1 MITMLTDLPEGV
13 VGFEATGTV
22 EASDYREVLEPAIE
36 AAVKEHGRVRLLYLL
51 GDGFDGYSGAAMWE
65 DAMVGTRD
73 WTKWERIAVVSDKD
87 WVHVTVDAFAWM
99 VPGRIRTF
107 PVSRRD
113 DAVAWLAEDA

>member
-1 MITMLTDLPEGV
+1 MITLMTDLPAGI

-22 EASDYREVLEPAIE
+22 QATDYREILEPAIE
-36 AAVKEHGRVRLLYLL
+36 TALKQHGRVRLLYLL
-51 GDGFDGYSGAAMWE
+51 GEGFDGYSGAAMWE

-87 WVHVTVDAFAWM
+87 WVHVTVGAFAWM

-107 PVSRRD
+107 PVSRKD
-113 DAVAWLAEDA
+113 DAVAWLEEE

>member
-1 MITMLTDLPEGV
+1 
-13 VGFEATGTV
+13 
-22 EASDYREVLEPAIE
+22 
-36 AAVKEHGRVRLLYLL
+36 
-51 GDGFDGYSGAAMWE
+51 
-65 DAMVGTRD
+65 MVGTRD

-113 DAVAWLAEDA
+113 DAVAWLAEEA

>member
-1 MITMLTDLPEGV
+1 MITMLTDLPDGV
-13 VGFEATGTV
+13 VGFDATGTV
-22 EASDYREVLEPAIE
+22 EASDYREILEPAIE
-36 AAVKEHGRVRLLYLL
+36 AAVREHGRVRLLYLL
-51 GDGFDGYSGAAMWE
+51 GEGFDGYSGAAMWE

-107 PVSRRD
+107 PLSRRD
-113 DAVAWLAEDA
+113 DAVAWLAEPA